1 MDVKAFKAGEID
13 LTLEIEARY
22 VVQRPKSHMSK
33 FSNAHFSTHSTRSM
47 CFMTF
52 NCG

>member
-22 VVQRPKSHMSK
+22 VVQRPSPTCPNSPMLISPHTQLGLC
-33 FSNAHFSTHSTRSM
+33 AL
-47 CFMTF
+47 
-52 NCG
+52 